1 MKLKELEA
9 EMANCPPGTR
19 RMPENERVE
28 MLEQL
33 QSVKKELEAEAM
45 RFPISMKTIA
55 IQKRKEGVEAQLEK
69 VENSIKTFSKEIVYI
84 GI

>member
-1 MKLKELEA
+1 
-9 EMANCPPGTR
+9 MAKCPPGTK
-19 RMPENERVE
+19 RMAESERLL
-28 MLEQL
+28 MLEEL
-33 QSVKKELEAEAM
+33 NATKKELEQEVM

-55 IQKRKEGVEAQLEK
+55 IQKRKEQVEAQLER